1 MARGKICT
9 ITSRI
14 ISSWVCPI
22 DFDDRREMSN
32 LSLKTVMVHKSVTSL
47 MMDTNLRKGGLVH
60 RVP

>member
-22 DFDDRREMSN
+22 DFDDRREMSR